1 VVDTGYCPHP
11 EQHGKAVGRL
21 YSARG
26 LVFEEQFMIAGN
38 DNHTV
43 TDLNPQPAWAKAWQ
57 LWTVFF
63 PRRSITGRLV
73 YGNVWRRYDGQHWK
87 YKRCSPNLGSIK
99 IVDPHPTKVPDR
111 AQSCLIWP

>member
-1 VVDTGYCPHP
+1 MQVSCGIVRKRSVVDTGYCPHP

-63 PRRSITGRLV
+63 PRRSITGALSTETS
-73 YGNVWRRYDGQHWK
+73 GAAMM
-87 YKRCSPNLGSIK
+87 GSIGSTRDVHR
-99 IVDPHPTKVPDR
+99 I
-111 AQSCLIWP
+111 